1 MLILLSYQKRNPE
14 CYPQT
19 SDIAVKNLFFSKIL
33 FSSLTHPASGLKLNQ
48 SIGEGMFSSRSKL
61 IYSLGLLLRLLAL
74 DLMGATSTV
83 TDQQG
88 LMPYSMNPKKDQLRP
103 ALEYPVLLDLFR
115 NTALLP
121 ADSDYVQIQNQLFHS
136 GAEGQAGVSSS
147 PTPWQTPA
155 WLNSATGSTFGQS
168 ASGGSSLRSSG
179 DEADVGSAQPLALQV
194 GQSAGGGK
202 SSEHPAELQPSVG
215 KSGPT
220 EEKCFKQCRLHCLD
234 SSHENALQ
242 KILIEV
248 CDLRTRFVY

>member
-1 MLILLSYQKRNPE
+1 
-14 CYPQT
+14 
-19 SDIAVKNLFFSKIL
+19 
-33 FSSLTHPASGLKLNQ
+33 
-48 SIGEGMFSSRSKL
+48 MFSSRSKL

-83 TDQQG
+83 TVQQG

-202 SSEHPAELQPSVG
+202 SESSAKRGRPSQCRRLDGVRVIDASRRRGGRCGRWCGRRSSHGGPEWRRRRGLLLPWARRAELGRRS
-215 KSGPT
+215 
-220 EEKCFKQCRLHCLD
+220 R
-234 SSHENALQ
+234 
-242 KILIEV
+242 
-248 CDLRTRFVY
+248 